1 MMAFLM
7 VPTVYD
13 SQNGG
18 SISNSFISTSYNID
32 SSSFTI
38 SMIAT
43 FNPSS
48 YWTVW
53 WADESFDANLG
64 YYAFMSSNKTLNFA
78 GGGVNSLS
86 GRVEVDILLFWQ
98 TYIMLEVYGILL
110 VTVRIFIY
118 IETAFYFL
126 AQLFIQLR

>member
-1 MMAFLM
+1 
-7 VPTVYD
+7 
-13 SQNGG
+13 
-18 SISNSFISTSYNID
+18 
-32 SSSFTI
+32 
-38 SMIAT
+38 
-43 FNPSS
+43 
-48 YWTVW
+48 
-53 WADESFDANLG
+53 
-64 YYAFMSSNKTLNFA
+64 MSSNKTLNFA